1 MAFENI
7 TENTWSPTGDY
18 GTEFKE
24 ELNSYKSNINAEID
38 NLKKVKSKIDTHITN
53 SKLCEDSINA
63 IDTCLR
69 RLQLILEELDD
80 TISSLEYL

>member
-38 NLKKVKSKIDTHITN
+38 NLKKVKSEIDNHITN
-53 SKLCEDSINA
+53 SDLCQDSIDA
-63 IDTCLR
+63 INSCLR
-69 RLQLILEELDD
+69 RLQLISEEFG
-80 TISSLEYL
+80 